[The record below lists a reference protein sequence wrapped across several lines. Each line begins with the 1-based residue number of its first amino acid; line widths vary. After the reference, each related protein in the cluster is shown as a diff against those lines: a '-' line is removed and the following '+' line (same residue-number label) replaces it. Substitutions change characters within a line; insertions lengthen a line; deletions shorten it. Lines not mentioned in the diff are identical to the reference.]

1 MSLAARPDRPPH
13 GPDAVR
19 IARVVV
25 ASALLTLSIAAL
37 ARAPYTPPG
46 ASDAILRF
54 SWRMSASA
62 REHCR
67 PRTQQELDALPV
79 HMRTPDVCTRDTDR
93 YILVTRI
100 DDGVADTLDLVR
112 GGAKGDRPIFVLD
125 ERRLSP
131 GTHRVGVEL
140 LRLDSAGA
148 ATVVAS
154 LDSVLVLRRGGVQL
168 VTLQDDGRTLAVRS
182 SP

>member
-1 MSLAARPDRPPH
+1 MRISSRFDAMRVARIV
-13 GPDAVR
+13 A
-19 IARVVV
+19 
-25 ASALLTLSIAAL
+25 ASALLTLPIAAL

-62 REHCR
+62 REECR

-79 HMRTPDVCTRDTDR
+79 HMRTPDICTRNTDR
-93 YILVTRI
+93 YTLVIRV
-100 DDGVADTLDLVR
+100 DDSAADTLELVR
-112 GGAKGDRPIFVLD
+112 GGVKGDRPIFVLE
-125 ERRLSP
+125 ERRLST

-140 LRLDSAGA
+140 LRLDNAGV

-154 LDSVLVLRRGGVQL
+154 LDSVLTLRRGGVQL
-168 VTLQDDGRTLAVRS
+168 VTLQDDGRTLTVRS